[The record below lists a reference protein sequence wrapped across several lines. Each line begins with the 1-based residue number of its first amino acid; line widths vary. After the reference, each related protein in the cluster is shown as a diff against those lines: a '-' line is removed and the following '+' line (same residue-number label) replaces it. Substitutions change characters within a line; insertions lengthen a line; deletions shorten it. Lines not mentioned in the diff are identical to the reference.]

1 MSDSMTSLTMRCLAR
16 GRRLTCSS
24 CTRNEVG
31 RNSVNDDSRHHRNLP
46 RPALALAVVFFAVTG
61 IAHAS
66 LGGVTQRVTSVKD
79 AGTGAVQVAFQY
91 DGHGNVYRR
100 TQGTFDRRLN
110 FDNADRLVS
119 VTTNAGAMVADH
131 VYDSFG
137 RRTRT
142 DTPVSGISNKNLR
155 FQIYTPGGEFQWENA
170 ITWNYNGTG
179 GASTQINYISLG
191 GTLIAKQFGKSTFT
205 TDSGARMAE
214 GTLGFNPFVN
224 PYEGATP
231 GQADGTHGNAG
242 GNGNGNAGGNGSGNA
257 GGNGNGNGAGGNTDP
272 NAVATTAVVSP
283 ETYSVEY
290 VHTDALGSPVSYT
303 SSTGSV
309 LPYRNTRYEPY
320 GTPTTTPRDG
330 EPTYTGHQYDTGTGL
345 IYAQAR
351 YYDPALGRFL
361 GPDPM
366 AVDTSSAFNWNRY
379 AYANNS
385 PYKFT
390 DPDGLV
396 SKELARQG
404 YEDIGDGYVAR
415 VDKVNGLGGEAVFEV
430 HVYEDSKS
438 FQKAASEGNKDGLRK
453 SEVNTLKTDGSWGKH
468 GKPSEPPRLGKN
480 AEKGFNRIVQRELSL
495 RNMVESTPSGGLQ
508 MRNTL
513 RRNLGKYSRFLG
525 PAGAL
530 LEYTRSSVD
539 RVCEI
544 DPGNEAC

>member
-1 MSDSMTSLTMRCLAR
+1 MFVA
-16 GRRLTCSS
+16 
-24 CTRNEVG
+24 
-31 RNSVNDDSRHHRNLP
+31 
-46 RPALALAVVFFAVTG
+46 AIG

-66 LGGVTQRVTSVKD
+66 LGGTAQRVTSVKD
-79 AGTGAVQVAFQY
+79 AGTGAIQVAFQY

-100 TQGTFDRRLN
+100 TQGTFDRRFN
-110 FDNADRLVS
+110 YDSADRLVS
-119 VTTNAGAMVADH
+119 ITTNAGAMVADH

-179 GASTQINYISLG
+179 GASIQINYISLG
-191 GTLIAKQFGKSTFT
+191 GTLIAKQIGKSTFT
-205 TDSGARMAE
+205 TDTGARMAE

-242 GNGNGNAGGNGSGNA
+242 GNGNGNAGGNGNGNA

-330 EPTYTGHQYDTGTGL
+330 ELTFTGHQYDTGTGL

-366 AVDTSSAFNWNRY
+366 AVDTSSAFNFNRY

-390 DPDGLV
+390 DPDGREAGCITLGTSCGFGSVSQAEFNSRVSTAADFTPVVGDIKGIVEAIQNPSAVNVIAAGVGLV
-396 SKELARQG
+396 PIL
-404 YEDIGDGYVAR
+404 GDAAAR
-415 VDKVNGLGGEAVFEV
+415 VIKGADKV
-430 HVYEDSKS
+430 
-438 FQKAASEGNKDGLRK
+438 
-453 SEVNTLKTDGSWGKH
+453 
-468 GKPSEPPRLGKN
+468 
-480 AEKGFNRIVQRELSL
+480 
-495 RNMVESTPSGGLQ
+495 
-508 MRNTL
+508 
-513 RRNLGKYSRFLG
+513 
-525 PAGAL
+525 AGAL
-530 LEYTRSSVD
+530 HGPSPRINPGQQGKHQIWHNNHTPGRSVLTADPAALGRHAGTGQQVGKIEVGLPGSKERVNFGEEIGTYVD
-539 RVCEI
+539 QA
-544 DPGNEAC
+544 GNGTPTTNGIIHYGSNGIHIVPARPTDAN